1 MPDKEASSVKG
12 GYGLDEDPFLKSTCV
27 YSISS
32 CMILIMVFFVALPGA
47 LMPYLTRVRFIK
59 EVPKKEDIQLDSRGP
74 ETLLI
79 CQLDPHSF
87 SRPPPWTYA
96 QRYIPIHLCSHIVLP
111 LVGLPDFFS
120 DMQNFDSLSL
130 ANPPFHLADLTP
142 LVKSKPHLRLLAG
155 LGSFQDASGLLHR
168 LALSTERSMAFSRN
182 LLRWTLVNHL
192 DGLMVTGLFPVSDGR
207 LRNGAVR
214 LLKKLAT
221 LFRHREF
228 VLVLPP
234 ESSILSRP
242 GAGKRLAQLVGKV
255 VLPPQWLGKSVA
267 LEKILSSGFPP
278 SQLVGAIRFEG
289 IPYTLNHRESYTG
302 TVPGNEHTLAYHE
315 LCAKRGWK
323 RHRDGEITLLHHGRS
338 WFIYEDEH
346 SLAEQTAKFM
356 EKGLAGILV
365 WDVSADDFLGF
376 CGRKDILLESVR
388 NASLTMSATL
398 LNLTSE
404 ALNNDPMNA
413 SSVAELNMSIL

>member
-1 MPDKEASSVKG
+1 MPEKEASDPKG
-12 GYGLDEDPFLKSTCV
+12 GAGVEEDPFLKSTCV

-32 CMILIMVFFVALPGA
+32 CMILILVFFMALPGA
-47 LMPYLTRVRFIK
+47 LMPYLTRVRFIRD
-59 EVPKKEDIQLDSRGP
+59 VPKKEDIQLDNRGP
-74 ETLLI
+74 EPLLI

-96 QRYIPIHLCSHIVLP
+96 QRYIPVHLCSHIVLP

-120 DMQNFDSLSL
+120 DMQNYDSLTS

-168 LALSTERSMAFSRN
+168 VALSQERSTAFARN
-182 LLRWTLVNHL
+182 LLRWTLVNRL
-192 DGLMVTGLFPVSDGR
+192 DGLMVTGLFPVSDGH
-207 LRNGAVR
+207 LRNSAVR

-228 VLVLPP
+228 LLVLPP
-234 ESSILSRP
+234 ESSLLRRP
-242 GAGKRLAQLVGKV
+242 NAGKRLAQLVDMV
-255 VLPPQWLGKSVA
+255 VLPPQWIGRSRA
-267 LEKILSSGFPP
+267 LENVLASSFPP
-278 SQLVGAIRFEG
+278 SKLIGAIRFEG
-289 IPYTLNHRESYTG
+289 IPYTLNHRDSYTG
-302 TVPGNEHTLAYHE
+302 SVPGNEHTFAYHE

-323 RHRDGEITLLHHGRS
+323 RHSDGDITLLHRGRS
-338 WFIYEDEH
+338 WFIYEDAQ
-346 SLAEQTAKFM
+346 SLAMQTAKFM

-376 CGRKDILLESVR
+376 CGTKNILLETVH
-388 NASLTMSATL
+388 NASLAMSASL

-404 ALNNDPMNA
+404 TWNNNPMNA
-413 SSVAELNMSIL
+413 SSVAELNMSVL